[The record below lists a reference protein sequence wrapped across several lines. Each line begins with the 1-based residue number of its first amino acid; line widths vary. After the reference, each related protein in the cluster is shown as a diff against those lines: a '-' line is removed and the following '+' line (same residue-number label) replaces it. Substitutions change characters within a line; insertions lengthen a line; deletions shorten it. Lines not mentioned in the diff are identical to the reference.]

1 LRTFHLNLATRPYR
15 DYRPVYA
22 VVVAVSL
29 LTAALLLNNVETY
42 YRYTQETRTTRA
54 RIAELERRTADEQRK
69 ADELSRRL
77 AGVDVKSLN
86 AEAKYVNTQIAQRA
100 FSWSELLDQLET
112 ALPRSVRVNSL
123 APSFDKSGSVH
134 LALVCSSKSPEGL
147 IDTINSLNRAAR
159 FSKPF
164 PTSTVTEEKGTMTN
178 FSIGVDYLP
187 NLPRRVE

>member
-1 LRTFHLNLATRPYR
+1 MRTFHLNLATRPYR

-22 VVVAVSL
+22 VVVTASL
-29 LTAALLLNNVETY
+29 LTAALLLNNVDTY

-54 RIAELERRTADEQRK
+54 RIAELERRTADEQRS
-69 ADELSRRL
+69 ADQLSRRL
-77 AGVDVKSLN
+77 ATVNVKTLN

-112 ALPRSVRVNSL
+112 VIPRSVRVNSL
-123 APSFDKSGSVH
+123 APSFDKSGTVH
-134 LALVCSSKSPEGL
+134 LVLACSSKSPEGL

-164 PTSTVTEEKGTMTN
+164 PTTTTTDDKGETR
-178 FSIGVDYLP
+178 FAIGVDYLP
-187 NLPRRVE
+187 TLPRRVE

>member
-1 LRTFHLNLATRPYR
+1 MRTFHLNLATRPYR

-22 VVVAVSL
+22 VVVAASL
-29 LTAALLLNNVETY
+29 LTAILLLNNVDTY

-54 RIAELERRTADEQRK
+54 RIAELERRTTDEKRTADQ
-69 ADELSRRL
+69 LSKRVATVNL
-77 AGVDVKSLN
+77 KSLN
-86 AEAKYVNTQIAQRA
+86 AEAKYVNTQIAERA

-112 ALPRSVRVNSL
+112 VLPRSVRVNTL
-123 APSFDKSGSVH
+123 APAFDKSGAVRLS
-134 LALVCSSKSPEGL
+134 LACSSKSPDGL
-147 IDTINSLNRAAR
+147 IDTINGLNRASH

-164 PTSTVTEEKGTMTN
+164 PTNTQTDDSGVTR